1 MFRYSFLWQG
11 NYFSLILWSF
21 SKTMVNLLKTLW
33 KLLTST
39 NSFQQFLKEV
49 TMIYVCITFCGHS
62 MSLSK
67 VNTLFIVL
75 FSTRC
80 LKTPSW
86 TFFKKKLAPN
96 VCIWGFCKI
105 FFQGFH
111 QLALLSTAAW
121 QRSLQ
126 QDFWLILLLC
136 SRGSLNRNF

>member
-1 MFRYSFLWQG
+1 MFRYSFLWQD

-86 TFFKKKLAPN
+86 TFFIKNQPQTYAFEAFAKSLSRVPSTSS
-96 VCIWGFCKI
+96 
-105 FFQGFH
+105 
-111 QLALLSTAAW
+111 LSTAAC

-126 QDFWLILLLC
+126 QDFWLTLLLC